1 MGARTIAN
9 CGLPIADFVLRELSL
24 KDQRPKAPG
33 PEIKDQRPKTKDQRP
48 KTKDLFPLKF
58 FPDELH
64 QILNLRLSEFILKP
78 RHLLLAFINL
88 RDEFVVS
95 VL

>member
-1 MGARTIAN
+1 MGALTIAN

-24 KDQRPKAPG
+24 KDQRPRGQRSKT
-33 PEIKDQRPKTKDQRP
+33 KDQRPKTKDQRP

-64 QILNLRLSEFILKP
+64 QILNLRLTEFILKG
-78 RHLLLAFINL
+78 RHLLIAFCNL
-88 RDEFVVS
+88 PDEFVVS